1 MTLTNLISKKQVPL
15 ATRFKGTY
23 IQSVLEQ
30 IVLEQNVLEQLALEQ
45 IVLEQLALEQIV
57 LAQMLLEQI
66 QLETNTKASSLCK

>member
-30 IVLEQNVLEQLALEQ
+30 IVLEQLALEQ